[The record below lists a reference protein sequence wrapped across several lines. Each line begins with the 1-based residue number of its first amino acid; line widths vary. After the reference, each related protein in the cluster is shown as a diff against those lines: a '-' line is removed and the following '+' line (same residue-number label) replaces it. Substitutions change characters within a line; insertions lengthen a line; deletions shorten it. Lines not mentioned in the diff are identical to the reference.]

1 MEQKQEQ
8 TKKKYLYIAALGL
21 ALVLMI
27 VIVLALMPDQPG
39 PDNSG
44 LGASSTNQPAIP
56 AGPNQLEDTSTSS
69 NPGETANKQDKD
81 SDEGEIASDE
91 TDNLTEDEAGA
102 ADDAEDGED
111 SVLAGDEKNKSPET
125 DKNKVPLLKDLN
137 FTNLDFQVV
146 KQKGKIDVTYI
157 NDQLYFDLET
167 LARYYGKK
175 FAWDTDKQGREQFFI
190 RLFGVDIKS
199 AHLSETAELNGKDSD
214 LGAPVYRLGH
224 RTLIPADAL
233 AGHLGA
239 KFEPNFDDGVMDIKF
254 TNILKALRTVFN

>member
-1 MEQKQEQ
+1 M
-8 TKKKYLYIAALGL
+8 KKKYLYIATLGL

-44 LGASSTNQPAIP
+44 LGDNSTNQPAIP
-56 AGPNQLEDTSTSS
+56 AGPNQLEDTSGVPNSGQT
-69 NPGETANKQDKD
+69 NTNQDKD
-81 SDEGEIASDE
+81 TAKDKSEDDKA
-91 TDNLTEDEAGA
+91 DNPTEDKTDSEDES
-102 ADDAEDGED
+102 DDSELAEDEKDKSAED
-111 SVLAGDEKNKSPET
+111 KKTEG
-125 DKNKVPLLKDLN
+125 NKVPLLKDLD

-175 FAWDTDKQGREQFFI
+175 FAWDTDNQGREQFFI

-214 LGAPVYRLGH
+214 LGDPVYRLGH

-239 KFEPNFDDGVMDIKF
+239 KFEPNFEDGVMDIKF